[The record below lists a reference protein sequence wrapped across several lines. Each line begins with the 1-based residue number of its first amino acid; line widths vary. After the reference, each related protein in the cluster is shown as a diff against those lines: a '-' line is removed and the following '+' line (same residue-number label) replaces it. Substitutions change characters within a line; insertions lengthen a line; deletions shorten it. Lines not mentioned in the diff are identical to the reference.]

1 MQSLNSRVPGLR
13 KLHSCQCRF
22 IITGRHAG
30 ESEKV
35 NKSQLHLEKGARIL
49 PK

>member
-13 KLHSCQCRF
+13 KLHSCQYKC
-22 IITGRHAG
+22 IITGCHAG

-35 NKSQLHLEKGARIL
+35 NKSQLHLEQGARIL